1 MEKKVRKKR
10 NVAVAV
16 AGILAGMI
24 LATATFAYVYLYH
37 IIGLRHF
44 DDIGKIEIEKDLEK
58 LDVPAN
64 MKEGMRIPVLQ
75 DKEIT
80 NILIIGSDTRDPSSH
95 GRSDAMMLLTINNR
109 TKSLHLTSLMRAIY
123 VSIPDDPDPAYR
135 KHYSSRYML
144 NAAHTWGGPRLL
156 LKTIQR
162 NFRVDVS
169 KYIATDF
176 SGFEKAINTV
186 GGVNIDLT
194 AAEAKYLTEHGY
206 GSYSAGT
213 QVLNGTTALAYSRI
227 RKLDSDFKRMERQR
241 KVIFSLFQKMKG
253 SNPAQLTS
261 TAEALMPTITTN
273 MKDGEFM
280 GLVLN
285 FPSYSSYSFDQ
296 LSLPVETYKAKVTV
310 RGMEMYDI
318 NWVENIRTLHDFMKK

>member
-135 KHYSSRYML
+135 KH
-144 NAAHTWGGPRLL
+144 
-156 LKTIQR
+156 
-162 NFRVDVS
+162 
-169 KYIATDF
+169 
-176 SGFEKAINTV
+176 
-186 GGVNIDLT
+186 
-194 AAEAKYLTEHGY
+194 
-206 GSYSAGT
+206 
-213 QVLNGTTALAYSRI
+213 
-227 RKLDSDFKRMERQR
+227 
-241 KVIFSLFQKMKG
+241 
-253 SNPAQLTS
+253 
-261 TAEALMPTITTN
+261 
-273 MKDGEFM
+273 
-280 GLVLN
+280 
-285 FPSYSSYSFDQ
+285 
-296 LSLPVETYKAKVTV
+296 
-310 RGMEMYDI
+310 
-318 NWVENIRTLHDFMKK
+318 